1 MITMTMEVIKCTIM
15 VSLRTLLRTVLT
27 VMMNTITLRQYDYD
41 DHGGNKVYD
50 NGIIEDVTEDGV
62 DGDMIYN

>member
-1 MITMTMEVIKCTIM
+1 
-15 VSLRTLLRTVLT
+15 
-27 VMMNTITLRQYDYD
+27 VMMNTMTLRQYDYD

-62 DGDMIYN
+62 DGDDEHNNATLI

>member
-1 MITMTMEVIKCTIM
+1 MMMLMT
-15 VSLRTLLRTVLT
+15 
-27 VMMNTITLRQYDYD
+27 MMNTMALRQYDYD

-62 DGDMIYN
+62 DGDDEHNDATSI